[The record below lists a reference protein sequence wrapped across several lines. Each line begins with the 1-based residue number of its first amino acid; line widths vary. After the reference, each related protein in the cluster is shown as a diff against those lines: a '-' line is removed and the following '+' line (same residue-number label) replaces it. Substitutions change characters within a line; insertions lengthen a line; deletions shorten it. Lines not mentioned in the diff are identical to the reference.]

1 MVVGDL
7 ARKRSFQR
15 EGQQLAGALV
25 NRKRIR
31 FAEQRALFS
40 DSDRQKL
47 CVSFLAKG
55 RAEDARPSRDE
66 FTAYGQACL
75 RMARE
80 TFVLLHRHEAVL
92 LASAIPRG
100 VAKPP
105 NYRFTDY
112 LRKDMVFLLERFFYF
127 LDRKQEPDLLV
138 MDETEKRADRRF
150 VARLEA
156 YFMKTE
162 GGRCWTKWIVPT
174 PFFVSS
180 DMTYAVQAA
189 DLCIY
194 CINWRFRLPSRGMN
208 AEHRDDIAC
217 MFRFCG
223 ATDRRA
229 MTQRIWP
236 VRSAFQMLVT
246 VRLLPTLA
254 ALEATA
260 RDSCCS
266 SEVGI
271 SEVGIS
277 KVGALEVGTL
287 EVGTLEVGVS
297 EVGISEIGISEI
309 GALEVGVSEVGIEE
323 VGASKVGI
331 EEVGASE
338 ASVSEVNTDKS
349 CVTKMDVWQLDAS

>member
-1 MVVGDL
+1 MTWLFFMDESGHDHKSMPYEVRGGFAIHVSRL
-7 ARKRSFQR
+7 WPFVQAL
-15 EGQQLAGALV
+15 QQLEADCFGCQLHEYGKELKGATLV
-25 NRKRIR
+25 NRKRVR

-127 LDRKQEPDLLV
+127 LDRKQEPGLLV

-156 YFMKTE
+156 YFTKTRV
-162 GGRCWTKWIVPT
+162 GRLRAGWIVPT

-194 CINWRFRLPSRGMN
+194 CINWGFRLPGRGMN
-208 AEHRDDIAC
+208 AECREDIAT
-217 MFRFCG
+217 MFESEL
-223 ATDRRA
+223 
-229 MTQRIWP
+229 QRLQFRGQGYRD
-236 VRSAFQMLVT
+236 VRVFKTYGIFYVPDPYGM
-246 VRLLPTLA
+246 A
-254 ALEATA
+254 ALP
-260 RDSCCS
+260 
-266 SEVGI
+266 
-271 SEVGIS
+271 
-277 KVGALEVGTL
+277 
-287 EVGTLEVGVS
+287 
-297 EVGISEIGISEI
+297 
-309 GALEVGVSEVGIEE
+309 
-323 VGASKVGI
+323 
-331 EEVGASE
+331 
-338 ASVSEVNTDKS
+338 
-349 CVTKMDVWQLDAS
+349 